1 MTKIRNEWDSFLIA
15 LAFYTRIPV
24 STPFKNSNDQ
34 ARSILYFPV
43 IGWIVGGI
51 GALIFQIGFFFF
63 PQSVALL
70 LSMIGTILLTGA
82 LHEDG
87 FADSCDGFGG
97 GWTREEILAIMKDSR
112 LGTFG
117 MLGLALLLA
126 LKYVTLLSL
135 DAVQIPLLLVA
146 THSLSRSAAASLLFS
161 HDYAR
166 HPEEGKAGILV
177 KRISG
182 GELGIILL
190 LGILPWLIFMD
201 GVYWLI
207 VIPLILLQ
215 QFLGHYFKR
224 RLGGYTGDCLG
235 AAQQITEVL
244 CYFFV
249 LALYR
254 AGVVELF

>member
-1 MTKIRNEWDSFLIA
+1 MTA

-24 STPFKNSNDQ
+24 SISNKNLKDQ
-34 ARSILYFPV
+34 KACSILYFPLV
-43 IGWIVGGI
+43 GWIVGGV

-63 PQSVALL
+63 PLSVALL
-70 LSMIGTILLTGA
+70 FSMIGTIVLTGA

-117 MLGLALLLA
+117 LLGLAMMLS

-135 DAVQIPLLLVA
+135 DAIQIPPLLIA
-146 THSLSRSAAASLLFS
+146 AHSLSRCVAASLLFS
-161 HDYAR
+161 HDYVGS
-166 HPEEGKAGILV
+166 PIDGKAQALV
-177 KRISG
+177 KRISKR
-182 GELGIILL
+182 ELGIILL
-190 LGILPWLIFMD
+190 LGMLPWLILMD

-215 QFLGHYFKR
+215 QFLGHYFNR
-224 RLGGYTGDCLG
+224 RLAGYTGDCLG
-235 AAQQITEVL
+235 ATQQMTEVF
-244 CYFFV
+244 CYLFV
-249 LALYR
+249 LAFYW
-254 AGVVELF
+254 AGVIELF